1 MFKGNLKNYMERNSL
16 ALEVSQFHTVTWSI
30 NSYPWIIASLAG
42 RNYKRDFAY
51 VIARE
56 ASVSFR
62 PR

>member
-1 MFKGNLKNYMERNSL
+1 MLKRNLKNYMERNSM
-16 ALEVSQFHTVTWSI
+16 ALEVLSSTVTWSV
-30 NSYPWIIASLAG
+30 NSNPRILAAVAG